1 MSTKFF
7 TNKEENTLLKKFE
20 GVFKYNPNIQYFD
33 ALVGYFRASGYF
45 RIRPFL
51 DKVPQIRIL
60 VGINVDKLLAEAQK
74 SGLEFFKNHEKTKE
88 QFIKKIQAD
97 IEEANYDR
105 ETENGILQFIYD
117 LIDKKIQ
124 VKAHPEK
131 KIHAKVYI
139 LRPEPFNE
147 HTPAGVITG
156 SSNLTDA
163 GLGINHQYEFNVQL
177 TNYDDVKFASDEFE
191 NLWKDAVNIL
201 PVDIQKVKNDSY
213 IADKTTPFELY
224 IKLLAEYFGK
234 NIDYDPDSMGD
245 LPQNFKKLSYQV
257 DAVNEGFN
265 MLQKHNG
272 FVLADVVG
280 LGKTVVAAMVAKKFI
295 LQNGRDYTK
304 ILVVYPPAIEKN
316 WKNTFKD
323 FKIDRYTKFITNGRL
338 ERILEGHEDYWNKE
352 EYDLIVVDEAH
363 KYRNHKTG
371 VFQNLQLI
379 CKSPRANKGLI
390 DGLQKKVILVSATP
404 LNNRPDDIF
413 YQIQMFQDARQSTLP
428 KTNLTSFFS
437 PLMEQYKNLKRFDEL
452 DVNKLRDIYGK
463 IRKDVIEP
471 ITIRRTRKDLENI
484 PDYKADIAAQGIIF
498 PKVDP
503 PKKVEYVLDEKLN
516 ILFSKTVYMVT
527 DFSKNETVKRKEIE
541 LGKSLGLT
549 EFNKLTYNRYQ
560 AIFGLKEEIQ
570 TKYYENAETVSKS
583 LAQIMKTQLIK
594 RLESSFYAFKMSL
607 VAFRK
612 ATDRMIEMFDNNK
625 VFIAPD
631 IDVNKLLD
639 KGWNEN
645 DIEKEIERLAEE
657 NPKNHTFKAD
667 DFKEGFLGDL
677 KKDAALLKELVSS
690 WNKVDHDPKLEVF
703 IDKLTKQFLNKKTN
717 LEGKLVIFSESKD
730 TVDYLAK
737 ALEDEGRTDV
747 LVISAKNRKAKYETI
762 VENFDAN
769 FPSEND
775 KQKGKE
781 QKNDFHIIIT
791 TEVLAEGVNLHRSNV
806 VIHYDTPWNSTK
818 LMQRIGR
825 VNRIGT
831 KASKIYNY
839 VFYPSAQGDAQIRLN
854 KTAFMKIQAFH
865 SAFGEDN
872 QVFSTDEIL
881 DEVKL
886 FSGTYKEEEDER
898 LKYLHFLRD
907 FKKKNKAWFDSI
919 KKIPLKSRTGRN
931 SDSIKKPELNPDKL
945 SGGTAAFL
953 KTDRK
958 FEFYWV
964 NHANQANEITPI
976 EAFRIF
982 EAEQNEE
989 RVDLIDS
996 HHEHVKLAV
1005 EHFETLE
1012 HQVVQAQTDPEALGG
1027 VAQRAKK
1034 FLSEIIKHPVLT
1046 EKQKENIQKMVVLI
1060 DIGKY
1065 TNLPSEVD
1073 KLQKR
1078 KLNLNN
1084 SIFELDKI
1092 AKNYNVDMSDAQ
1104 KGSKSKIEK
1113 PIIIISESFL

>member
-7 TNKEENTLLKKFE
+7 TNNEENTLIKKFE
-20 GVFKYNPNIQYFD
+20 GVFKYNPNIQFFD

-60 VGINVDKLLAEAQK
+60 VGINVDKMIADAQK
-74 SGLEFFKNHEKTKE
+74 SGLEFFKNQEKTKE
-88 QFIKKIQAD
+88 DFIEKIQSD
-97 IEEANYDR
+97 IEEANYDK
-105 ETENGILQFIYD
+105 ETENGILQFID
-117 LIDKKIQ
+117 DVIEKKIQ

-131 KIHAKVYI
+131 NIHAKVYI

-147 HTPAGVITG
+147 HTSASVITG

-163 GLGINHQYEFNVQL
+163 GLGAGNLYNYEFNVLL
-177 TNYDDVKFASDEFE
+177 TDYPDVKFATDEFE
-191 NLWKDAVNIL
+191 DLWKDAVDIL
-201 PVDIQKVKNDSY
+201 PADVKKVKDDSY
-213 IADKTTPFELY
+213 FGDKATPFELY
-224 IKLLAEYFGK
+224 IKLLAEYFGG

-245 LPQNFKKLSYQV
+245 LPPNFKKLSYQV

-265 MLQKHNG
+265 MLLKHNG
-272 FVLADVVG
+272 FMLADVVG

-295 LQNGRDYTK
+295 LKNGRENTK
-304 ILVVYPPAIEKN
+304 ILVVFPPAIEKN

-323 FKIDRYTKFITNGRL
+323 FKIDKYTKFITNGKL
-338 ERILEGHEDYWNKE
+338 ERILDGHEDYWNKE
-352 EYDLIVVDEAH
+352 EYDLIIVDEAH
-363 KYRNHKTG
+363 KYRNYKTG
-371 VFQNLQLI
+371 TFQNLQLI

-404 LNNRPDDIF
+404 LNNKPGDIF
-413 YQIQMFQDARQSTLP
+413 YQIQMFQDARQATLP
-428 KTNLTSFFS
+428 ITNLTSFFS
-437 PLMEQYKNLKRFDEL
+437 PLMERYKKLKRFDEL

-463 IRKDVIEP
+463 IRKNVIEP
-471 ITIRRTRKDLENI
+471 ITIRRTRTDLENI
-484 PDYKADIAAQGIIF
+484 TDYKADIAEQGIVF

-503 PKKVEYVLDEKLN
+503 PKKVEYVMDVQLNELFYKTIFYLTDSDKLKY
-516 ILFSKTVYMVT
+516 S
-527 DFSKNETVKRKEIE
+527 
-541 LGKSLGLT
+541 
-549 EFNKLTYNRYQ
+549 RYQ
-560 AIFGLKEEIQ
+560 AIAGLKPDVQ
-570 TKYYENAETVSKS
+570 DKYYENAETVSKS
-583 LAQIMKTQLIK
+583 LAFIMKTQLIK

-607 VAFRK
+607 AAFKK
-612 ATDRMIEMFDNNK
+612 ATGRMIEMFEKDK

-631 IDVNKLLD
+631 TDVNKLLD
-639 KGWNEN
+639 KGWNED

-657 NPKNHTFKAD
+657 NPKNQTFKAN
-667 DFKEGFLGDL
+667 DFKDGFLVDL
-677 KKDAALLKELVSS
+677 KKDAELLEELVES
-690 WNKVDHDPKLEVF
+690 WDNIKYDPKLEIF
-703 IDKLTKQFLNKKTN
+703 IAKLKKQFLNKKTN

-737 ALEDEGRTDV
+737 ALKNEGRMDV
-747 LVISAKNRKAKYETI
+747 LDISAKNRRSKYEII
-762 VENFDAN
+762 VANFDAN
-769 FPSEND
+769 FPNEGE
-775 KQKGKE
+775 KIKGKE
-781 QKNDFHIIIT
+781 QKNDYNIILT
-791 TEVLAEGVNLHRSNV
+791 TEVLAEGVNLHRSNA

-839 VFYPSAQGDAQIRLN
+839 VFYPSAQGDSQIKLN

-865 SAFGEDN
+865 TAFGEDN

-898 LKYLHFLRD
+898 LKFMHFLRD
-907 FKKKNKAWFDSI
+907 FKKKNRTWFDNI

-931 SDSIKKPELNPDKL
+931 SSIINKL
-945 SGGTAAFL
+945 GLQGGTSAFL
-953 KTDRK
+953 KTDKK

-964 NHANQANEITPI
+964 DSSNQTQEITAI

-982 EAEQNEE
+982 EAEQKEK
-989 RVDLIDS
+989 RADLIDS

-1005 EHFETLE
+1005 EHFEIIE
-1012 HQVVQAQTDPEALGG
+1012 HKLIQSQTDPEALGG

-1034 FLSEIIKHPVLT
+1034 FLSDTVGHPKLT
-1046 EKQKENIQKMVVLI
+1046 EKQNENIRKIIILI

-1065 TNLPSEVD
+1065 TNLPSDVD
-1073 KLQKR
+1073 KLRKQ
-1078 KLNLNN
+1078 KLNLSN

-1092 AKNYNVDMSDAQ
+1092 AINYNVDISDAR
-1104 KGSKSKIEK
+1104 KGAKGKASKAV
-1113 PIIIISESFL
+1113 IIISESFK

>member
-7 TNKEENTLLKKFE
+7 TNNEENTLLNKFE

-60 VGINVDKLLAEAQK
+60 VGINVDKLLADAQK

-88 QFIKKIQAD
+88 QFVKKMQAD
-97 IEEANYDR
+97 IEEANYDK
-105 ETENGILQFIYD
+105 ETENGILQFIDD
-117 LIDKKIQ
+117 LVEKKIQ

-131 KIHAKVYI
+131 IIHAKVYI

-147 HTPAGVITG
+147 HTPASVITG

-163 GLGINHQYEFNVQL
+163 GLGAGFAFNYEFNVQL
-177 TNYDDVKFASDEFE
+177 TEYPDVKFATEEFE
-191 NLWKDAVNIL
+191 NLWIDAVDIL
-201 PVDIQKVKNDSY
+201 PFDIQNVKK
-213 IADKTTPFELY
+213 KTYLNEEIGPFELY

-265 MLQKHNG
+265 MLQKYNG

-352 EYDLIVVDEAH
+352 EYDLIIVDEAH

-379 CKSPRANKGLI
+379 CKSPRANRGLI

-404 LNNRPDDIF
+404 LNNKPDDIF

-428 KTNLTSFFS
+428 ITNLTSFFS

-452 DVNKLRDIYGK
+452 DVKKLRDIYRK
-463 IRKDVIEP
+463 IRKNVIEP
-471 ITIRRTRKDLENI
+471 ITIRRTRTDLENI
-484 PDYKADIAAQGIIF
+484 PDYKADIAAQCIVF

-503 PKKVEYVLDEKLN
+503 PKKVEYLLDEKLN
-516 ILFSKTVYMVT
+516 ELFYKTVFYLT
-527 DFSKNETVKRKEIE
+527 DSD
-541 LGKSLGLT
+541 
-549 EFNKLTYNRYQ
+549 KLKYARYQ
-560 AIFGLKEEIQ
+560 AIAGLKPEIQ
-570 TKYYENAETVSKS
+570 VKYYENAETVSKS
-583 LAQIMKTQLIK
+583 LAFIMKTQLVK
-594 RLESSFYAFKMSL
+594 RLESSFHAFGMSL
-607 VAFRK
+607 VAFKK
-612 ATDRMIEMFDNNK
+612 ATDRMIEMFANDK

-631 IDVNKLLD
+631 SDVNSLLD
-639 KGWNEN
+639 KGWDED
-645 DIEKEIERLAEE
+645 DIEKEIARLAQE
-657 NPKNHTFKAD
+657 NPKNQTFKAS
-667 DFKEGFLGDL
+667 DFKPGFIEEL
-677 KKDAALLKELVSS
+677 KKDAKLLKELVIS

-703 IDKLTKQFLNKKTN
+703 IDKLAKQFLNKKTN

-737 ALEDEGRTDV
+737 ALENEGRKDV

-769 FPSEND
+769 YPSENE
-775 KQKGKE
+775 KENGKV
-781 QKNDFHIIIT
+781 QKNDFQIIIT

-839 VFYPSAQGDAQIRLN
+839 VFYPSAQGDSQIQLN

-865 SAFGEDN
+865 TAFGEDN

-907 FKKKNKAWFDSI
+907 FKRKNKAWFESI

-931 SDSIKKPELNPDKL
+931 ADALNKPELKN
-945 SGGTAAFL
+945 GTAAFL
-953 KTDRK
+953 KTERK

-964 NHANQANEITPI
+964 DAANQSHEITPI

-982 EAEQNEE
+982 EAEQKEK
-989 RVDLIDS
+989 RVDLIES

-1046 EKQKENIQKMVVLI
+1046 EKQKDNIQKIVVLI

-1065 TNLPSEVD
+1065 TNLPSDVD

-1078 KLNLNN
+1078 KLNLSN
-1084 SIFELDKI
+1084 SVFELDKI
-1092 AKNYNVDMSDAQ
+1092 ARNYNVDMSDVQ

-1113 PIIIISESFL
+1113 PVIIISESFK